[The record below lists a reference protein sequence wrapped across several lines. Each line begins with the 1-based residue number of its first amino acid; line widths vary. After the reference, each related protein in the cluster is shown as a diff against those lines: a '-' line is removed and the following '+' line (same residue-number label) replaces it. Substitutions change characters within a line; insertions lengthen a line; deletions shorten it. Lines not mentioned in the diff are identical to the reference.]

1 MCKYMK
7 KNSLTIT
14 KNKTKKIERQMQ
26 IKIFDSQH
34 EIFTQLCLSNLF
46 IKINFLFNQMIIE
59 TDTNKKL
66 IK

>member
-7 KNSLTIT
+7 TNSLTIT

-34 EIFTQLCLSNLF
+34 EIFTQLCLS
-46 IKINFLFNQMIIE
+46 K
-59 TDTNKKL
+59 
-66 IK
+66 